1 MSDISLER
9 YFQREIEH
17 INNEL
22 KEIKDL
28 VKERGLRSFQLEEL
42 MRELETRV
50 HDTETSLKF
59 YGRIIATLGG
69 VVTAIVI
76 SWLTRLLGL

>member
-1 MSDISLER
+1 MSDISLEK
-9 YFQREIEH
+9 FFTREIEH

-22 KEIKDL
+22 KEIKEL
-28 VKERGLRSFQLEEL
+28 VRERGLRTFQLEEL

-50 HDTETSLKF
+50 HDAEVSLKL
-59 YGRIIATLGG
+59 YGRFVAALGG

>member
-1 MSDISLER
+1 VNDISLER

-22 KEIKDL
+22 KEIKEL
-28 VKERGLRSFQLEEL
+28 VRERGLRTFQLEEL
-42 MRELETRV
+42 MRELEIRV
-50 HDTETSLKF
+50 HDAEVSLKL
-59 YGRIIATLGG
+59 YGRIVAALGG
-69 VVTAIVI
+69 MVIAILI